1 MFVHGRGQNKIHT
14 EAKSEKKLFRSF
26 DLIKARPL
34 VRLLLMDHGP
44 VVACHFI
51 FFLKKVLWAKRGKR
65 MARQKYRKIDVI
77 DLNLRYNF

>member
-51 FFLKKVLWAKRGKR
+51 FFFKEGTVS
-65 MARQKYRKIDVI
+65 
-77 DLNLRYNF
+77 